1 MRICAPALYLL
12 LGIGIVYPAGC
23 AKASDDSRDISFSCE
38 IDPKPPRLGSNTF
51 TITLRD
57 KDGTGLSGAR
67 VSLEGDMSHPGM
79 SPVFGEAKEIAAGR
93 YEGTIEL
100 NMRGDWTVL
109 LHITLVSGQ
118 KIDRQV
124 KIPNIQ
130 AA

>member
-1 MRICAPALYLL
+1 
-12 LGIGIVYPAGC
+12 
-23 AKASDDSRDISFSCE
+23 
-38 IDPKPPRLGSNTF
+38 
-51 TITLRD
+51 
-57 KDGTGLSGAR
+57 
-67 VSLEGDMSHPGM
+67 MSHPGM